1 VELSKQQRA
10 LFSRRTGFL
19 QKIILNSD
27 ATAAQDQSSSLKTK
41 LKLIKYGV
49 TNAREKSGA
58 YLFLPDGPAVDV
70 DSSLFQWIRVEHVD
84 TEGAAVRLRTRVC
97 TNMTI
102 ILHCVEFYPT
112 LDKRRNVKYP
122 LINVWNVVDLRQSHN
137 YELAMH
143 LETSIQNKV
152 SLIFNF
158 EDSWLR
164 DLLVF
169 LNIFNVPTQK
179 FILAGV
185 LDNA

>member
-1 VELSKQQRA
+1 MISVELSKQQRA

-27 ATAAQDQSSSLKTK
+27 SAQDQSSSLKTK

-84 TEGAAVRLRTRVC
+84 TEALRLRTRVC

-112 LDKRRNVKYP
+112 LDKRRNVKFP

-152 SLIFNF
+152 SLILFF
-158 EDSWLR
+158 G
-164 DLLVF
+164 
-169 LNIFNVPTQK
+169 IY
-179 FILAGV
+179 G
-185 LDNA
+185 

>member
-1 VELSKQQRA
+1 MISVELSKQQRA

-19 QKIILNSD
+19 QKVILNSD
-27 ATAAQDQSSSLKTK
+27 STQDQSSSLKTK

-84 TEGAAVRLRTRVC
+84 TKGAAVRLRTRVC

-152 SLIFNF
+152 SWNFNF
-158 EDSWLR
+158 WGFMVKR
-164 DLLVF
+164 FVTIFQVF
-169 LNIFNVPTQK
+169 SMPTQENIPCK
-179 FILAGV
+179 CT
-185 LDNA
+185 

>member
-1 VELSKQQRA
+1 MISVELSNQQRA

-27 ATAAQDQSSSLKTK
+27 SAQDQSSSLKTK

-70 DSSLFQWIRVEHVD
+70 DSSLWIRVEHVD
-84 TEGAAVRLRTRVC
+84 TKEAAAVRLRTRVC

-112 LDKRRNVKYP
+112 LDKRINVKYP

-152 SLIFNF
+152 SFNLNF
-158 EDSWLR
+158 GDS
-164 DLLVF
+164 
-169 LNIFNVPTQK
+169 
-179 FILAGV
+179 
-185 LDNA
+185 

>member
-1 VELSKQQRA
+1 MISVELSKQQRA

-27 ATAAQDQSSSLKTK
+27 ASAQDQSSSLKTK

-49 TNAREKSGA
+49 TNGREKSGA

-70 DSSLFQWIRVEHVD
+70 DSSLFQWIRVEHVN
-84 TEGAAVRLRTRVC
+84 TEAVRLRTRVC

-122 LINVWNVVDLRQSHN
+122 FINVWNVVDLRQSHN

-158 EDSWLR
+158 SNSWLKR
-164 DLLVF
+164 DF
-169 LNIFNVPTQK
+169 YF
-179 FILAGV
+179 F
-185 LDNA
+185 

>member
-1 VELSKQQRA
+1 MISVELNKQQRA

-27 ATAAQDQSSSLKTK
+27 TATAAQDQSSSLKTK

-84 TEGAAVRLRTRVC
+84 TEAAVRLRTRVC

-102 ILHCVEFYPT
+102 VLHCVEFYPT

-152 SLIFNF
+152 SWN
-158 EDSWLR
+158 
-164 DLLVF
+164 
-169 LNIFNVPTQK
+169 
-179 FILAGV
+179 FILGIYG
-185 LDNA
+185 

>member
-1 VELSKQQRA
+1 MISVELSKQQRA

-27 ATAAQDQSSSLKTK
+27 SAQDQSSSLKTK

-84 TEGAAVRLRTRVC
+84 TEAAVRLRTRVC

-102 ILHCVEFYPT
+102 VLHCVEFYPT

-152 SLIFNF
+152 SWN
-158 EDSWLR
+158 
-164 DLLVF
+164 
-169 LNIFNVPTQK
+169 
-179 FILAGV
+179 FILGIYG
-185 LDNA
+185 